1 MEMASPSSDSSKQT
15 DPEHF
20 RLSSLD
26 GESRPLKLFEQKDE
40 ELAQSEDGLL
50 PIPEEAKPKRRGNV
64 MMLVWILVNTFAT
77 IGIVRITRLA
87 GEKQQQANTL
97 STVKVFVNKA
107 LFDDPQ
113 FKHVQLSF
121 VTYHFALTTLLLYE
135 LSRPRWA
142 FFEVK
147 RAKITEMLPL
157 AISFCLQV
165 VLPNCSLAYSSVVFY
180 QMVRVLL
187 TPFVALINYFNYAQS
202 IPKAA
207 TYTLIPVCVGVGIL
221 SYYEAVPQADTEGKR
236 TSFLGVF
243 FAFTGVL
250 ASSMYTVW
258 IKVYHKRLEMNSMQ
272 LLFNQAPI
280 GAVILLYIVPFA
292 DTFPAWSEITL
303 GKWTMV
309 FMVRIHVRCWQMH

>member
-1 MEMASPSSDSSKQT
+1 M
-15 DPEHF
+15 
-20 RLSSLD
+20 
-26 GESRPLKLFEQKDE
+26 
-40 ELAQSEDGLL
+40 LAVE
-50 PIPEEAKPKRRGNV
+50 
-64 MMLVWILVNTFAT
+64 
-77 IGIVRITRLA
+77 
-87 GEKQQQANTL
+87 
-97 STVKVFVNKA
+97 VFVNKA

-113 FKHVQLSF
+113 FRHAQLSF

-142 FFEVK
+142 FFEPK

-157 AISFCLQV
+157 AISMCLQV

-187 TPFVALINYFNYAQS
+187 TPFVALINYFLYKQS
-202 IPKAA
+202 IPQTAV
-207 TYTLIPVCVGVGIL
+207 YTLIPVCVGIGVL
-221 SYYEAVPQADTEGKR
+221 SYYEAVPQDGAETKQ

-243 FAFTGVL
+243 FAFSGVL

-258 IKVYHKRLEMNSMQ
+258 IKVYHKQLQMNSMQ

-292 DTFPAWSEITL
+292 DTFPVWTEVSF

-309 FMVRIHVRCWQMH
+309 YMVRSNLLVLRDLTWTTDNLLEWYVRLRNQCLAILHRKRYWSGC

>member
-1 MEMASPSSDSSKQT
+1 MDTGKYICY
-15 DPEHF
+15 HRHCKY
-20 RLSSLD
+20 RLFSWK
-26 GESRPLKLFEQKDE
+26 RNKLIQ
-40 ELAQSEDGLL
+40 LA
-50 PIPEEAKPKRRGNV
+50 A
-64 MMLVWILVNTFAT
+64 
-77 IGIVRITRLA
+77 
-87 GEKQQQANTL
+87 
-97 STVKVFVNKA
+97 KVFVNKA

-113 FKHVQLSF
+113 FKHAQLSF

-187 TPFVALINYFNYAQS
+187 TPFVALINYFIYRQS
-202 IPKAA
+202 IPKTAA
-207 TYTLIPVCVGVGIL
+207 YTLIPVCVGVGVL
-221 SYYEAVPQADTEGKR
+221 SYYEAVPQDAADTRR

-292 DTFPAWSEITL
+292 DTFPVWSEVTL
-303 GKWTMV
+303 SKWTMV
-309 FMVRIHVRCWQMH
+309 CMVCRSKPPYESHGRCANIPVIEWDVRLCYQHLAVLHSKRYGSGCQHCGGPFEDLLHCCAWMDRQWEVGWR